1 MMMLRK
7 QIDSSRYYRNG
18 PAGSTSRV
26 ESASAVPME
35 SYSIEGT
42 TLRGP
47 VTASILPNGD
57 IQSLRVAARSHTHI
71 GTLP

>member
-1 MMMLRK
+1 MHCSDDPGNEGLMMMLCK

-18 PAGSTSRV
+18 PVGSTSRV

-47 VTASILPNGD
+47 VTASAW
-57 IQSLRVAARSHTHI
+57 R
-71 GTLP
+71 